1 MNANAKKRYKD
12 IDYPFMC
19 PVSKREFNS
28 SKGLSVYLTKTLKMD
43 HSSYYDTYINHR
55 DSSCF
60 FCNNKGVFISVGK
73 GYRNLC
79 NNEEC
84 IKKSFNS
91 HSIEGFMY
99 RNLCTKEEGEIL
111 FKNENDRQLKERII
125 TQNKLRLDDI
135 DWDKRR
141 SRNCKEFW
149 IKKGFTYEES
159 EQKVKEVMNEIHE
172 KTFKKFNDNPEKYA
186 SKYITKVEYW
196 LKKGFTKEE
205 SVKKISERQS
215 TFSLDICIKKYGKED
230 GILIFQER
238 QEKWQ
243 KTLDSK
249 TDEEKIEINRKKM
262 FNNSGYSKI
271 SQKMFWEIYKLY
283 DKNNINFE
291 ELNGEVIRYDKVHN
305 RHYRYDYVDFTKK
318 IVIEYNGDFWHCNP
332 EQYESNHIHKIMNVS
347 ASYLWEKEK
356 IKKEWME
363 KRGYDVLTIWDS
375 EYRKNPQ
382 QTLDK
387 CIKFLNNK

>member
-43 HSSYYDTYINHR
+43 HSLYYDTYINHR

-60 FCNNKGVFISVGK
+60 FCNNKGAFISVGK

-84 IKKSFNS
+84 IKKSFSS

-99 RNLCTKEEGEIL
+99 RNLCSREDAEIL
-111 FKNENDRQLKERII
+111 FKIENDRQLELRTI
-125 TQNKLRLDDI
+125 TQNKLRLSDI
-135 DWDKRR
+135 DWDRKR

-149 IKKGFTYEES
+149 ISKGFTEEES
-159 EQKVKEVMNEIHE
+159 ELSVKEVMNEIHE
-172 KTFKKFNDNPEKYA
+172 KTFKKFKDNPEKYA
-186 SKYITKVEYW
+186 SKYSTKVEYW

-205 SVKKISERQS
+205 SIKKISERQS
-215 TFSLDICIKKYGKED
+215 TFSLDICIEKYGKED
-230 GILIFQER
+230 GILIFQKR

-243 KTLDSK
+243 KTL
-249 TDEEKIEINRKKM
+249 T
-262 FNNSGYSKI
+262 NNGNIKGGYSEI
-271 SQKMFWEIYKLY
+271 SQILFRNIINYYDINDMSSVFFWTKNNEFSLRSDISIFLY
-283 DKNNINFE
+283 DFTDIKIN
-291 ELNGEVIRYDKVHN
+291 
-305 RHYRYDYVDFTKK
+305 K
-318 IVIEYNGDFWHCNP
+318 IIEYNGDQYHANP
-332 EQYESNHIHKIMNVS
+332 MIFDKDSYPHPYHKKEGYS
-347 ASYLWEKEK
+347 AKDIWEKDKRK
-356 IKKEWME
+356 IELANIN
-363 KRGYDVLTIWDS
+363 GYDVLTIWDS
-375 EYRKNPQ
+375 EYRKHPQ

-387 CIKFLNNK
+387 CIEFLNKK